1 MIANFLIPRLDID
14 LGARNWKLE
23 STFLNSVVFLHIRVC
38 LGVRFFHSFRKILQY
53 SQILQYYI

>member
-38 LGVRFFHSFRKILQY
+38 LCHGHYREREATARLG
-53 SQILQYYI
+53 